1 VLAVLVVGHSPDAE
15 PEPPSAIE
23 ILHARNSDEA
33 VEKLGRNR
41 RIDAVLIVEA
51 GQAAATVAAIL
62 EDVVAPPPIF
72 LPGGAT
78 PLPGTRIL
86 PAPAEDE
93 EALYRSLAE
102 ALGSI

>member
-1 VLAVLVVGHSPDAE
+1 MLAVLVVGHPPDGE

-41 RIDAVLIVEA
+41 RIDAVLILEA
-51 GQAAATVAAIL
+51 GEAAATVAAIR

-78 PLPGTRIL
+78 PLPGTRVL
-86 PAPAEDE
+86 AASAEDE
-93 EALYRSLAE
+93 EALFRSLAE
-102 ALGSI
+102 ALGSM

>member
-1 VLAVLVVGHSPDAE
+1 VLAVLVVGHPPDVE

-23 ILHARNSDEA
+23 ILHARDSDEA

-41 RIDAVLIVEA
+41 RIDAVLILEA
-51 GQAAATVAAIL
+51 GEAAATVAAIR

-86 PAPAEDE
+86 SASAEDE

-102 ALGSI
+102 ELGSI